1 MDGKEKRLSSTV
13 QDMKH
18 RLFHSIALILAAFSA
33 ACTQTPPEAYLT
45 PEFEEVT
52 IDDNDS
58 GGISFVCRMSS
69 MSQLKEYG
77 LDYTRDLDDTDAF
90 WTRVNGIKTGVNTF
104 EVLLDNLVPGATY
117 CYRMYISNGKD
128 VLQSAQN
135 YFTTPE

>member
-1 MDGKEKRLSSTV
+1 
-13 QDMKH
+13 MKH

-77 LDYTRDLDDTDAF
+77 LDYTDDF
-90 WTRVNGIKTGVNTF
+90 LSEEPEWTRVHGIKTGSSQF
-104 EVLLDNLVPGATY
+104 EVILEHLDPCTTY
-117 CYRMYISNGKD
+117 CYRLFIGNGRNVK
-128 VLQSAQN
+128 QSAQN